1 MSDTRLYLGNLPK
14 TGKLPS
20 IRPAIKSGSGALV
33 VYDDDA
39 GGCPFRV
46 EIDALAAFFPTKKD
60 VEDFFVK
67 HGHGTIQ
74 EIKLMNGF
82 GFIEYS
88 SPADAR
94 DIVPIF
100 HALYYTPAMMAK
112 TSTFTNCSRCPTHA
126 DGKEFLDSRLTVQFA
141 RGPRPQRSD
150 FNGPSGDRT
159 PRPRRTPYRM
169 NISGLPTDTSWQDLK
184 DFARK
189 SGVDVVFS
197 EVSRNRDGSGIVEFE
212 TADDLR
218 IAINKLDNYDFKG
231 GRVSCTSDN
240 VIMEWNINHPP
251 LLLGQFAPQSRNSRG
266 RSRSPPPPGR
276 RNGGGYS
283 PPREGRGYSPRRG
296 GYSPHRGD
304 RGGYSP
310 RAGRG
315 GGYSPQRGGGGGGDN
330 RERSF
335 RERSPYGGSSRDDR
349 RGGGGGGEN
358 YRNDH
363 RRFSPSPYDRRS
375 PDGYGPRS
383 GGRYDEPRG
392 GSGGGGGG
400 GGRYDEPPRR
410 YDDDKGR
417 GYGNE
422 YGGPPAR
429 GSGGRSPPRN
439 YSRDDYDRGPRSG
452 GRY

>member
-1 MSDTRLYLGNLPK
+1 M
-14 TGKLPS
+14 
-20 IRPAIKSGSGALV
+20 
-33 VYDDDA
+33 
-39 GGCPFRV
+39 
-46 EIDALAAFFPTKKD
+46 
-60 VEDFFVK
+60 
-67 HGHGTIQ
+67 
-74 EIKLMNGF
+74 
-82 GFIEYS
+82 
-88 SPADAR
+88 
-94 DIVPIF
+94 
-100 HALYYTPAMMAK
+100 
-112 TSTFTNCSRCPTHA
+112 
-126 DGKEFLDSRLTVQFA
+126 DSRLTVQFA

-231 GRVSCTSDN
+231 GRVSCTSD
-240 VIMEWNINHPP
+240 
-251 LLLGQFAPQSRNSRG
+251 SRNSRG

-276 RNGGGYS
+276 RNGGYS

-296 GYSPHRGD
+296 GYSPHRGGD

-315 GGYSPQRGGGGGGDN
+315 GYSPQRGGGGDN
-330 RERSF
+330 RDRGF
-335 RERSPYGGSSRDDR
+335 RERSPYGGSRDDR
-349 RGGGGGGEN
+349 RGGSEN

-383 GGRYDEPRG
+383 GDRYDEPRGG

-400 GGRYDEPPRR
+400 GGGRYNEPPRR
-410 YDDDKGR
+410 YDDEKGR